1 MVLRPKKNLRRMA
14 RIKQRA
20 SLGLIRLIHSI
31 ESIRDSLDWL
41 INQERSSLLRR
52 FAGDAMIYDIK
63 NKTRTVPPRK
73 RSHLLIIIIPN
84 PKMTCLTVSPTSAT
98 AAAALLL
105 TLLLIP
111 SASSFGVVSIS
122 VPAHLGVSPSSF
134 CSPTCLRAT
143 TAESEAEALLRR
155 ARELKAEA
163 AEAEKQVH
171 DSLLSKKV
179 QRDAGT
185 DKTIDHFFPH
195 DGADGDMDLA
205 GLVQRIKSKRP
216 SSDLLL
222 RVVDRLHERECAAQ
236 GLAHVEPSVHHDHTD
251 FHLTKSEVDEQEL
264 KRVGGLIDRLIDA
277 AKVFDEEWHK
287 EKVITSIILCL
298 QILRMVFGKK
308 I

>member
-1 MVLRPKKNLRRMA
+1 MTRP
-14 RIKQRA
+14 
-20 SLGLIRLIHSI
+20 
-31 ESIRDSLDWL
+31 
-41 INQERSSLLRR
+41 
-52 FAGDAMIYDIK
+52 
-63 NKTRTVPPRK
+63 
-73 RSHLLIIIIPN
+73 
-84 PKMTCLTVSPTSAT
+84 TVSPTSAT
-98 AAAALLL
+98 VAAALLL
-105 TLLLIP
+105 SLLLIP

-264 KRVGGLIDRLIDA
+264 NRVGGLIDRLIDA

-287 EKVITSIILCL
+287 EKEAKGDPYRNHNELVHWAAGDVAKALTEKAKD
-298 QILRMVFGKK
+298 LRREHDDNFKK
-308 I
+308 RQAEFYDAVKKKDKQKYFEQEF